1 MALVCETCIER
12 AIGYCLYSSK
22 RSLWRI
28 VVPKT
33 SYDVMDL
40 KALCCFGVMAK
51 HLSLTQ
57 AGIELGISDA
67 AVSQRIKA
75 LERYLGTK
83 LYESRGGHVHLT
95 SAGEG
100 AAAMA
105 MELFDQLDDFQ
116 QSIADL
122 EAISSISLSAANT
135 VLRHLLPDYIER
147 FFSEW
152 PLAPLLLKS
161 RTSRETLDL
170 VKSNEVDLGIIPS
183 CELPPEIEFHPIVTS
198 EGFLIVPLG
207 HALAQH
213 GEQAV
218 QILLKQ
224 DVLSQYRLIVP
235 ESIAHDRDR
244 LDAFLDAHHLSY
256 SRALEVGTIETAKHY
271 VARDLGI
278 AVVSGICLTEA
289 DKNDLVAIPIPL
301 KYEAATTYG
310 VILRRKK
317 FRSAALQGLLSILLN
332 D

>member
-1 MALVCETCIER
+1 VA
-12 AIGYCLYSSK
+12 
-22 RSLWRI
+22 
-28 VVPKT
+28 KT

-40 KALCCFGVMAK
+40 KALRCFWEMAK
-51 HLSLTQ
+51 HLSLTE
-57 AGIELGISDA
+57 AGLGLGISDA

-95 SAGEG
+95 PAGEG
-100 AAAMA
+100 TAAMA

-122 EAISSISLSAANT
+122 EAISSISLSAPNT

-170 VKSNEVDLGIIPS
+170 VKNNEVDLGIIPR
-183 CELPPEIEFHPIVTS
+183 CELPPAIEFHPVVTS
-198 EGFLIVPLG
+198 EGYLIVPRG
-207 HALAQH
+207 HALAQSGDH
-213 GEQAV
+213 ALQ
-218 QILLKQ
+218 QLLKQ

-235 ESIAHDRDR
+235 ESSAYDRDR
-244 LDAFLDAHHLSY
+244 LDSFLDAHKLSY
-256 SRALEVGTIETAKHY
+256 SVTLEVGTIETTKHY
-271 VARDLGI
+271 VARGLGI

-289 DKNDLVAIPIPL
+289 DKHDLVTIPIPA
-301 KYEAATTYG
+301 KYGAATTYG

-317 FRSAALQGLLSILLN
+317 FRSAALQGLLSMLQ
-332 D
+332 DD